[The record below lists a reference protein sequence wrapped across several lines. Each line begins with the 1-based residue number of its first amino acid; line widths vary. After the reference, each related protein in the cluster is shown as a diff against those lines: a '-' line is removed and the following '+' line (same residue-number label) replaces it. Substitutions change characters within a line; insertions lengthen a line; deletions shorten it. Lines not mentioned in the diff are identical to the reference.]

1 MKLDQDRQ
9 QKETFTF
16 SANEMHI
23 IDQAL
28 AHYEEFLESKKVKL
42 NENKSATDFSKEL
55 VDAKIK
61 TTNKLINL
69 IPFKTFNLWGRV

>member
-16 SANEMHI
+16 SANEMNI

-28 AHYEEFLESKKVKL
+28 AHYEEFLVTKKIQL
-42 NENKSATDFSKEL
+42 NENEFATELSKNL
-55 VDAKIK
+55 VNAKLK

-69 IPFKTFNLWGRV
+69 IPFKTFNL